1 MKVIVVSDSHG
12 RDDLHYD
19 LQERYP
25 DAGAFLHCGDV
36 EAPAEDFP
44 GYLIVQ
50 GNNDYY
56 YDIPASRVLPIG
68 GHRILLI
75 HSHQFSYRK
84 RDQQMIE
91 FAKER
96 GCDIICYGH
105 THVADNRKKEGMLLL
120 NPGSL
125 RYSRDGRPP
134 SYAVLTLTPEKA
146 DAEIIFLEE
155 PEPKKK
161 HFWF

>member
-12 RDDLHYD
+12 RDDLLYD

-75 HSHQFSYRK
+75 HSHQF
-84 RDQQMIE
+84 
-91 FAKER
+91 
-96 GCDIICYGH
+96 
-105 THVADNRKKEGMLLL
+105 
-120 NPGSL
+120 P
-125 RYSRDGRPP
+125 
-134 SYAVLTLTPEKA
+134 
-146 DAEIIFLEE
+146 
-155 PEPKKK
+155 
-161 HFWF
+161 